1 MTKIKKNETFIP
13 VKNYILAA
21 VIVVVIIGLTWYAFA
36 WYNVVQ
42 ENKVSTS
49 YLVQEKIISKEIT
62 DLNEVSNIFAEA
74 PDSYFIYI
82 SYTGDEQIYNMEKS
96 IKSIIKSYNL
106 SDNMYYL
113 NVTSIKEE
121 KGYMDKINK
130 TLGLTDRKVVKVPT
144 ILYFE
149 DGKLVEMTDTKSD
162 LLMTRADF
170 QKLIIL
176 SGIEK

>member
-113 NVTSIKEE
+113 NVTSIKDE

-149 DGKLVEMTDTKSD
+149 DGKLVEMTDAKSD
-162 LLMTRADF
+162 LLMTRSDF

>member
-62 DLNEVSNIFAEA
+62 DLNEVNNIFSEA
-74 PDSYFIYI
+74 PDSYFVYI
-82 SYTGDEQIYNMEKS
+82 SYTGDEQVYNMEKS
-96 IKSIIKSYNL
+96 LKSVIKAYNL

-113 NVTSIKEE
+113 NVTSIKDE
-121 KGYMDKINK
+121 KDYMDKVNK
-130 TLGLTDRKVVKVPT
+130 ALGLTDRKVVKVPT

-149 DGKLVEMTDTKSD
+149 EGKLVEMTDTKSD
-162 LLMTRADF
+162 LLMTRSDF

>member
-62 DLNEVSNIFAEA
+62 DLNEVNNIFSEA
-74 PDSYFIYI
+74 SDSYFVYI
-82 SYTGDEQIYNMEKS
+82 SYTGDESIYNMEKS
-96 IKSIIKSYNL
+96 LKSVIKDYNL

-113 NVTSIKEE
+113 NVTSIKDEDN
-121 KGYMDKINK
+121 YLDKINQA
-130 TLGLTDRKVVKVPT
+130 LGLTDRKVVKVPT

-149 DGKLVEMTDTKSD
+149 EGKLVEMTDTKSD
-162 LLMTRADF
+162 LLMTKSDF

>member
-162 LLMTRADF
+162 LLMTRSDF

>member
-62 DLNEVSNIFAEA
+62 DLNEVNNIFAEA

-113 NVTSIKEE
+113 NVTSIKDE

-162 LLMTRADF
+162 LLMTRSDF

>member
-62 DLNEVSNIFAEA
+62 DLNEVNNIFSEA
-74 PDSYFIYI
+74 PDSYFVYI

-96 IKSIIKSYNL
+96 LKSVIKSYNL

-113 NVTSIKEE
+113 NVTSIKDE
-121 KGYMDKINK
+121 KDYMNKINK
-130 TLGLTDRKVVKVPT
+130 ALGLTDRKVVKVPT

-149 DGKLVEMTDTKSD
+149 EGKLVEMTDTKSD
-162 LLMTRADF
+162 LLMTKSDF

>member
-62 DLNEVSNIFAEA
+62 DLNEVNNIFSEA
-74 PDSYFIYI
+74 PDSYFVYI
-82 SYTGDEQIYNMEKS
+82 SYTGDEQVYNMEKS
-96 IKSIIKSYNL
+96 LKSVIKSYNL

-113 NVTSIKEE
+113 NVTSIKDEDN
-121 KGYMDKINK
+121 YMDKINES
-130 TLGLTDRKVVKVPT
+130 LGLTDRKVVKVPT

-149 DGKLVEMTDTKSD
+149 EGKLVEMTDTKSD
-162 LLMTRADF
+162 LLMTKSDF

>member
-62 DLNEVSNIFAEA
+62 DLNEVNNIFSEA
-74 PDSYFIYI
+74 PDSYFVYI

-96 IKSIIKSYNL
+96 LKSVIKSYNL

-113 NVTSIKEE
+113 NVTSIKDE
-121 KGYMDKINK
+121 KDYMDKINK
-130 TLGLTDRKVVKVPT
+130 ALGLTDRKVVKVPT

-149 DGKLVEMTDTKSD
+149 EGKLVEMTDTKSD
-162 LLMTRADF
+162 LLMTRSDF

>member
-62 DLNEVSNIFAEA
+62 DLNEVNNIFSEA
-74 PDSYFIYI
+74 PDSYFVYI
-82 SYTGDEQIYNMEKS
+82 SYTGDEQVYNMEKS
-96 IKSIIKSYNL
+96 LKSVIKSYNL

-113 NVTSIKEE
+113 NVTSIKDEDN
-121 KGYMDKINK
+121 YMDKINK
-130 TLGLTDRKVVKVPT
+130 ALGLTDRKVVKVPT

-149 DGKLVEMTDTKSD
+149 EGKLVEMTDTKSD
-162 LLMTRADF
+162 LLMTRSDF

>member
-62 DLNEVSNIFAEA
+62 DLNEVNNVFAEA
-74 PDSYFIYI
+74 PDSYFVYI

-96 IKSIIKSYNL
+96 LKSVIKSYNL
-106 SDNMYYL
+106 SDMYYL
-113 NVTSIKEE
+113 NVTSIKDEE
-121 KGYMDKINK
+121 NYMDKINK
-130 TLGLTDRKVVKVPT
+130 ALGLTDRKVVKVPT

-149 DGKLVEMTDTKSD
+149 DGKLIQMTDTKSD
-162 LLMTRADF
+162 LLMTKSDF

>member
-21 VIVVVIIGLTWYAFA
+21 LIVVVIIGLTWYVFA

-42 ENKVSTS
+42 KNKISTS

-62 DLNEVSNIFAEA
+62 DLNEVNNVFSET
-74 PDSYFIYI
+74 PDSYFVYI
-82 SYTGDEQIYNMEKS
+82 SYTGDERIYNMEKTLKGV
-96 IKSIIKSYNL
+96 IKEYNL
-106 SDNMYYL
+106 SDNLYYL
-113 NVTSIKEE
+113 NITDIKNQ
-121 KGYMDKINK
+121 KNYIDKINK
-130 TLGLTDRKVVKVPT
+130 ALELTDRKVVKVPA

-149 DGKLVEMTDTKSD
+149 DGKLKEMTDTKSD
-162 LLMTRADF
+162 LLMTKSDF